1 MNKLTVYA
9 LLREVG
15 VEAEGMEED
24 TDLVAGALLDSMSLI
39 ALISLMEEKLGV
51 TMSSVDYNIDN
62 FRTIRSLCNLIGK
75 YRK

>member
-24 TDLVAGALLDSMSLI
+24 TDLVAGTLLDSMSLI

-75 YRK
+75 YRT